1 LKLSRGETGDEAMRI
16 DAVLDRRQ
24 PTNTDQFDVIGRN
37 LALSPRT
44 LDMGGVNV
52 DWAPGTVDLGGEVT
66 VTGDQIEGLIELT
79 FSGSVFETSGEGQI
93 ATTLGNAL
101 ESIRNFDI
109 GIRVSGAVI
118 APELQLTSDLDN
130 QIQSALS
137 AALRAEYNR
146 WLEATKSRLDEEAA
160 SLTAPLRERFSTI
173 ESQGNEV
180 REQADEFQEQVM
192 ARLAELEADLRNQRD
207 RLGNAADAER
217 RRAEE
222 EARRRADDAVEGLNL
237 PSF

>member
-1 LKLSRGETGDEAMRI
+1 
-16 DAVLDRRQ
+16 
-24 PTNTDQFDVIGRN
+24 
-37 LALSPRT
+37 
-44 LDMGGVNV
+44 MGGVNV

-66 VTGDQIEGLIELT
+66 VTGDQVEGLIELT
-79 FSGSVFETSGEGQI
+79 FSDSVFEARGEGQI

-101 ESIRNFDI
+101 EGISNFDI
-109 GIRVSGAVI
+109 GIRVSGAVN

-130 QIQSALS
+130 QIRSALS

-146 WLEATKSRLDEEAA
+146 WMETTKARLDEEAA
-160 SLTAPLRERFSTI
+160 NLTAPLRERFSAI

-180 REQADEFQEQVM
+180 KEQADEFQQEVM
-192 ARLAELEADLRNQRD
+192 ARLAELEADLRNQRN
-207 RLGNAADAER
+207 RLSNAADAER

-222 EARRRADDAVEGLNL
+222 EARREAEDAVKGLNL